1 MSDISP
7 KVYAASIGAAL
18 ATIVC
23 AILAGLGYQPDTVL
37 QGAITVVIVF
47 ALGYSRVD
55 PTRSAKR

>member
-1 MSDISP
+1 MFDISP

-47 ALGYSRVD
+47 ALGNLRVD